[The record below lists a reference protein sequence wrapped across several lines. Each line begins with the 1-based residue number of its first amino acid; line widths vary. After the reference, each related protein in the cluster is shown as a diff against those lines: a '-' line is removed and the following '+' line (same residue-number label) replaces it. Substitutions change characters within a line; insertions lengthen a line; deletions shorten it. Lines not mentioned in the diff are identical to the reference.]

1 MRLFVYL
8 IPLLLLFLGIPL
20 FGQEGRSGRKPVLIR
35 PEPTADKVEEV
46 EEGPPEPDPQKAKEH
61 VEVGDF
67 YYKRKNYSAAEER
80 YREAIQFNP
89 KWAKA
94 YEKLVGLLEK
104 QHAFGKLVGL
114 LEKQH
119 AFGEAVKV
127 CEQFVQSSDSSKD
140 VKRFQEWSIK
150 LKAKAAETG

>member
-1 MRLFVYL
+1 MRLIVCL

-35 PEPTADKVEEV
+35 PDPTADKVEEV

-67 YYKRKNYSAAEER
+67 YYKRENYAAAIER

-94 YEKLVGLLEK
+94 YEKLVGALEK
-104 QHAFGKLVGL
+104 QNAFL
-114 LEKQH
+114 
-119 AFGEAVKV
+119 EAVKV
-127 CEQFVQSSDSSKD
+127 CEQFVQSSDSSKE

-150 LKAKAAETG
+150 LREKAKETG

>member
-1 MRLFVYL
+1 MRLFVCA

-20 FGQEGRSGRKPVLIR
+20 LAQEGRSGRKPVLIR
-35 PEPTADKVEEV
+35 PDPTADEVEEV
-46 EEGPPEPDPQKAKEH
+46 EEGPLEPDPQKAKEH

-80 YREAIQFNP
+80 YREAIRFNP
-89 KWAKA
+89 KWVTA
-94 YEKLVGLLEK
+94 YEKLVR
-104 QHAFGKLVGL
+104 L

-127 CEQFVQSSDSSKD
+127 CEQFVQSSDLSKD

-150 LKAKAAETG
+150 LKAKAGETG